1 MASRELKIPM
11 SHIHIC
17 ETSTATVPNTIATAA
32 SIGADVNGRAVQVF
46 SPIAWSFPWERAS
59 PSWGLLSLKQ
69 EQFVGFREVIH
80 ITKHKFGMTKYWK
93 SVVGGNRLTQ
103 DDKHAQ
109 NLKVQMQSELQL
121 ELSSVQSVE
130 HPDLD
135 SPIFIRLLPNLPF
148 YSELEN
154 GKSRARVVEQR

>member
-1 MASRELKIPM
+1 
-11 SHIHIC
+11 
-17 ETSTATVPNTIATAA
+17 
-32 SIGADVNGRAVQVF
+32 
-46 SPIAWSFPWERAS
+46 
-59 PSWGLLSLKQ
+59 
-69 EQFVGFREVIH
+69 
-80 ITKHKFGMTKYWK
+80 MTKYWE

-121 ELSSVQSVE
+121 ELSSAQSVE